1 MDSTV
6 EAYASD
12 DKMQAFITATQ
23 PEGGGAADFE
33 MIIRALHD
41 KGIVACINEGR
52 IGNGENPYGVPVL
65 VAEGIPAENGKMVR
79 SATWLIFIKTVNPSS
94 WKMERSTT
102 KI

>member
-23 PEGGGAADFE
+23 PEGGGAAPTFE

-52 IGNGENPYGVPVL
+52 IREFENNPIYGVPVL
-65 VAEGIPAENGKMVR
+65 VAEGIPAENGKWF
-79 SATWLIFIKTVNPSS
+79 APLPG
-94 WKMERSTT
+94 
-102 KI
+102 